1 MYKVKY
7 NTPKFS
13 FFDKF
18 QHREKESTIALKTEL
33 LHIFMID
40 FSKGWGV
47 RRHSHS
53 FYQIWY
59 VIEGE
64 AEYYLNGRTMKI
76 SVGDLIFMPPGTMHE
91 LPVMCDG
98 LLRYVDVKFLIED
111 EELRKECEKLPL
123 VMRLDDKSV
132 TDSIL
137 KCREYWYER
146 GQYSREISKL
156 VFEQIVLQILQ
167 IQMSQGKKQQLW
179 IPVKKNMENLRG
191 VAADIAHYIDSH
203 YAEEFTLENL
213 ADALRYNKA
222 YLCKLFKDATGLT
235 IINYLNYVRISRAY
249 DLICYTSNSM
259 SHISLMV
266 GFSSVHYFAR
276 MFKKICGMPPGEIRE
291 LQKDS
296 ILRDTRLHGNFNY
309 RYYVDLRQ
317 QEMQDKEQT
326 RTNTDG
332 GEAPEEASE

>member
-1 MYKVKY
+1 M
-7 NTPKFS
+7 
-13 FFDKF
+13 
-18 QHREKESTIALKTEL
+18 KTEL

-47 RRHSHS
+47 CRHSHP

-59 VIEGE
+59 VIDGE
-64 AEYYLNGRTMKI
+64 AEYYLNGCTMTI
-76 SVGDLIFMPPGTMHE
+76 SAGDLVFMPPGIMHE
-91 LPVMCDG
+91 LPVMHDG
-98 LLRYVDVKFLIED
+98 LLRYVDVKFLVED
-111 EELRKECEKLPL
+111 EELKKNCEKIPL
-123 VMRLDDKSV
+123 VTHLNDKSI

-146 GQYSREISKL
+146 NQYSREISKL
-156 VFEQIVLQILQ
+156 AFEQIVLQILQ
-167 IQMSQGKKQQLW
+167 TQMPQEKKRQFW
-179 IPVKKNMENLRG
+179 MPVKKDMENLQG
-191 VAADIAHYIDSH
+191 IAADIVHYIDSH

-213 ADALRYNKA
+213 AGVLRYNKA

-317 QEMQDKEQT
+317 QAPPDKKQAEDSADRQDLS
-326 RTNTDG
+326 
-332 GEAPEEASE
+332 EEESE